1 MMIIIIIIITS
12 SGRWVS
18 AREIY
23 CITDSDSMWCKRF
36 PVSVLVAAELNHSVM
51 LLTKTHK

>member
-1 MMIIIIIIITS
+1 MMIIIIIMADGS
-12 SGRWVS
+12 LL
-18 AREIY
+18 EKLY